1 MDRVHVAVF
10 VAAVPAAVAAAVFLS
25 MRWLRR
31 RGDSPTD
38 AGPAVAA
45 GFIAGFVGAAGAPSF
60 PILDAWKWLFYIAL
74 AGGLLAVVAAR
85 AASPPEAIRWTLRA
99 ALAAFAVWVTVLD
112 RTVPWLGGAFVAVM
126 ALTWFADGLA
136 QRAGAS
142 AFLAT
147 MLVVATGTA
156 VANGVANSAMLGQVG
171 GGLCAALGACLV
183 LSWFLP
189 AAVRGA
195 VALVTVLLA
204 AMTLNGLV
212 YGDLPVASAVLLA
225 AAVPAAWLAAGLL
238 ASMKS
243 QRRTALV
250 IAVAV
255 LFAGTAVS
263 IAVAKSEPLVY

>member
-1 MDRVHVAVF
+1 MDPVHIAIF
-10 VAAVPAAVAAAVFLS
+10 VAAVPAVVAAAVFLVT
-25 MRWLRR
+25 RWLRR
-31 RGDSPTD
+31 GGDPAAD

-60 PILDAWKWLFYIAL
+60 PILDAWKWLFHIAL

-171 GGLCAALGACLV
+171 GGLCAPLGACLV

-204 AMTLNGLV
+204 AMTLNGLN
-212 YGDLPVASAVLLA
+212 YELPVASAVLLA